1 MFLTPVPA
9 QQLLMVRGQ
18 DISPKGPTP
27 PWQDKDPQSNN
38 FHLNVL
44 KLTLF
49 LSMSVKMSCRRDVEM
64 EPLQLPGSLCLIS
77 FQHQKL
83 PGQWAPS
90 RH

>member
-44 KLTLF
+44 KPILF
-49 LSMSVKMSCRRDVEM
+49 FVS
-64 EPLQLPGSLCLIS
+64 Q
-77 FQHQKL
+77 
-83 PGQWAPS
+83 
-90 RH
+90 